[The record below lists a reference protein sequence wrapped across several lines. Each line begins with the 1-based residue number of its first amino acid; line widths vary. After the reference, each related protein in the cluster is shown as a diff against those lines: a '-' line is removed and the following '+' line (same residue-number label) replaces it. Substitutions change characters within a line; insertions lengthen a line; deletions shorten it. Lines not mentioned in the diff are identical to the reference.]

1 MTASAL
7 ALAIIAFVSRVGM
20 GADKYGTW
28 IAPLPNIQLYGE
40 AKDDQKGM
48 GRIFVP
54 AMTSP
59 ANEPLYAVF
68 KGDELIGEQNTGSS
82 FFLDPGH
89 YTVVLGTGSLE
100 QRIKREVD
108 VGREAT
114 VIVEP
119 DWSAITVEVIDEVRN
134 YVKQDMQIF
143 KVENA
148 ESYGLVPA
156 INPELGEQLQTLILP
171 AGLYKIIKRGED
183 FNTYV
188 NFTTVTLEPGSY
200 TPWTIV
206 VDTTNG
212 KFAGAGILTVATKL
226 RQSRNWKLYGAV
238 HGSVEF
244 NSANDATL
252 QEVKNNFTL
261 LAQLDNQIVY
271 DKLPHYYLT
280 RNLLEIRAL
289 QQEGARFLISQN
301 RLQLKNTYIYYLLKW
316 LGGYGRLE
324 TTTYP
329 FPTVLEY
336 ASKRNIRFVDLNGNV
351 VKERF
356 GIRRVTTQPPFY
368 PLQFKE
374 GFGANI
380 TPLRSFRARLS
391 VRAGLGYWQTYNR
404 GVYHQGA
411 VAQDTVGGD
420 TVAFTLFNRIADEF
434 PQGLETTLVSNFALL
449 RNLTITTEL
458 DVLFPFETGKK
469 KIYDLENFI
478 SLGVTK
484 NVTLEHT
491 LRLKKDQSVDY
502 TIQEQF
508 ISLRL
513 SYYLF

>member
-1 MTASAL
+1 MIVSAL
-7 ALAIIAFVSRVGM
+7 ALAIITFVSRVGL

-28 IAPLPNIQLYGE
+28 IAPLPDIQLYGE

-48 GRIFVP
+48 GRLFVP

-114 VIVEP
+114 IMIEP

-171 AGLYKIIKRGED
+171 AGLYKVVKRGED

-188 NFTTVTLEPGSY
+188 NFTTITLEPGAY
-200 TPWTIV
+200 TPLTIV
-206 VDTTNG
+206 MDSQSG
-212 KFAGAGILTVATKL
+212 KFVGAGILSSATQL
-226 RQSRNWKLYGAV
+226 RQRRNLKLFGV
-238 HGSVEF
+238 IHGSVLF
-244 NSANDATL
+244 NSANNTASR
-252 QEVKNNFTL
+252 EVKNNLSL
-261 LAQLDNQIVY
+261 LTQLDNQIVY
-271 DKLPHYYLT
+271 DHTPHYYLS
-280 RNLLEIRAL
+280 RNLLEIGAL
-289 QQEGARFLISQN
+289 QQEGARFIISQD
-301 RLQLKNTYIYYLLKW
+301 RLQLKNTYVYYILRW
-316 LGGYGRLE
+316 LGGYTRLE
-324 TTTYP
+324 TTTHL

-336 ASKRNIRFVDLNGNV
+336 ASLRNTKFLNLDGSV
-351 VKERF
+351 EKQRLGVK
-356 GIRRVTTQPPFY
+356 RVTTQPSLY

-374 GFGANI
+374 GFGVNV
-380 TPLRSFRARLS
+380 TPLRSFLARLS
-391 VRAGLGYWQTYNR
+391 VRAGLGYWQIYNK
-404 GVYHQGA
+404 GVYR
-411 VAQDTVGGD
+411 QDTAVD
-420 TVAFTLFNRIADEF
+420 TLFQRIEDSF

-458 DVLFPFETGKK
+458 DVLFPFEQHKK
-469 KIYDLENFI
+469 TVSDLENFI

-484 NVTLEHT
+484 NVTVEHT
-491 LRLKKDQSVDY
+491 LRLKRDPSVDY